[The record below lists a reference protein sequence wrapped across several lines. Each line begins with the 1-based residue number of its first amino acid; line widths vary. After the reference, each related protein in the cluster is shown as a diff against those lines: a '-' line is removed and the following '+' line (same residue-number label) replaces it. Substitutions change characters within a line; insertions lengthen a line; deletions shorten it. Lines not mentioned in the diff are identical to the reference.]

1 MFKNNAMFFL
11 KHYIAFILMIHVFK
25 KYNIPWP
32 LIPLVCQRDINHSHQ
47 RFLNKGSITLAVVLF

>member
-1 MFKNNAMFFL
+1 MQCVL
-11 KHYIAFILMIHVFK
+11 KHYIAFILMIQVFK

-32 LIPLVCQRDINHSHQ
+32 LIPLVCQRDVNHSHQ